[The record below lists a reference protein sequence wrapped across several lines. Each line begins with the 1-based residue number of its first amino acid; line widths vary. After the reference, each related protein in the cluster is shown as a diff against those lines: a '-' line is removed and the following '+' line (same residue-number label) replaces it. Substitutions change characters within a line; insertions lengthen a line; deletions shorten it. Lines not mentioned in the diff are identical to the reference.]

1 MLNLLNDYVAT
12 LNTEIASYE
21 TLIAK
26 KRVEL
31 EQLTQIQGQV
41 VEALGVLKEVVTN
54 LKDRDPNAIAVIK
67 EAAHRIFENTPSG
80 AVESNVTESREPAPP
95 SDTEDTSQLA
105 QCDTTSPEEQSE
117 DTLPDTEAT
126 VEPETEGDEQEYDA
140 DTVRIVTERFNAA
153 FNGIVGK
160 VTNRSNFG
168 AHVQLSSNEE
178 KFFLESEL
186 EESFDEIPF

>member
-31 EQLTQIQGQV
+31 EQLTQIQAQV

-105 QCDTTSPEEQSE
+105 QCDTTSPEAP
-117 DTLPDTEAT
+117 LPDTEAT

-140 DTVRIVTERFNAA
+140 DMVRIVTERFNGA

-160 VTNRSNFG
+160 VTNPSNFG
-168 AHVQLSSNEE
+168 THVQLSSNEE